1 MTMTMT
7 MTHAL
12 TMPISEQHTHACR
25 QQKST
30 FIIYPFSITKW
41 IWNPKLPIDHP
52 INQPNN
58 AN

>member
-1 MTMTMT
+1 MQYIFSKEKGTMTMTMT

-30 FIIYPFSITKW
+30 FIIYPFSITK
-41 IWNPKLPIDHP
+41 
-52 INQPNN
+52 
-58 AN
+58 